1 MDTKKIKKL
10 EDLDGH
16 KWYYNGNYYE
26 LRVVNNTLDL
36 NLTNHINII
45 GELTKVFL
53 FPVSLNNL
61 SALRP
66 LNLNIEVEEQP
77 ELKKSERFFISKFT
91 EDFYIA
97 RDEDGVLC
105 IFNQIPIKGEIKWL
119 NNNTKN
125 TSFNETHAHY
135 LEIAKSLFPFITWES
150 GKYWSKKEILELEVE

>member
-1 MDTKKIKKL
+1 MDTIKIKKL

-26 LRVVNNTLDL
+26 LRKANNTL
-36 NLTNHINII
+36 NLILVNHINIKS
-45 GELTKVFL
+45 ELTKVFL

-66 LNLNIEVEEQP
+66 LNLNIEVEKQP

-105 IFNQIPIKGEIKWL
+105 IFNKIPIKGEIKWI
-119 NNNTKN
+119 NNNIN
-125 TSFNETHAHY
+125 NFEIHAHY

-150 GKYWSKKEILELEVE
+150 GKYWSKKEILELEVI